1 MRKRDLF
8 LVCFLIF
15 VVYSSNFSK
24 TEFFKI
30 TNASLNNFN
39 LVINKKDFFSDEIIR
54 VNASWILYNLNGEY
68 SYIQIRLMNS
78 SNEILWKSSKFEEN
92 GHINKNF
99 SIKIKDLYLNF
110 DNFNRYPVFLLFYY
124 YIYEIS
130 GQVSCLYLKNI
141 TINIEEKNED
151 DFKQNILFTTF
162 LSMIFILVI
171 FVISSILIKKFL
183 NKKRKNL
190 QEIIIEF

>member
-1 MRKRDLF
+1 M
-8 LVCFLIF
+8 
-15 VVYSSNFSK
+15 VYSLNFSK

-39 LVINKKDFFSDEIIR
+39 LDINKINFFSDEIIR

-78 SNEILWKSSKFEEN
+78 SNDMLWKSSKFEEN
-92 GHINKNF
+92 GFINKNF

-110 DNFNRYPVFLLFYY
+110 DDFNRYTVFLLFYY

-141 TINIEEKNED
+141 TINIDEKKEY
-151 DFKQNILFTTF
+151 DFMQNILFTTL
-162 LSMIFILVI
+162 LSMTLILVI
-171 FVISSILIKKFL
+171 FVISLILIKKFP
-183 NKKRKNL
+183 NKKHKNL
-190 QEIIIEF
+190 EEIIIEF

>member
-1 MRKRDLF
+1 
-8 LVCFLIF
+8 
-15 VVYSSNFSK
+15 
-24 TEFFKI
+24 
-30 TNASLNNFN
+30 
-39 LVINKKDFFSDEIIR
+39 
-54 VNASWILYNLNGEY
+54 
-68 SYIQIRLMNS
+68 MNS